1 MRKIL
6 FIFLCFISCQ
16 DEISLNFPIE
26 SQQLVIEGGIEPNM
40 PPYVILSKNQGYF
53 DEITIEIY
61 NKQLIEHGTI
71 IHKER
76 ISFLKEL
83 EPVFNKY
90 LNRYIFELK

>member
-53 DEITIEIY
+53 DEINI
-61 NKQLIEHGTI
+61 NLSLIHI
-71 IHKER
+71 
-76 ISFLKEL
+76 
-83 EPVFNKY
+83 
-90 LNRYIFELK
+90 